1 MRMMRWIACVHAV
14 ALSVLV
20 VCGAVAAPAPV
31 QVAESRR
38 GMIVT
43 QQALATE
50 AGVEVLRAGGNAVD
64 AAVAAAFALA
74 VVHPQAGNL
83 GGGGFLMFVRA
94 RDSLA
99 TCIDFRETAP
109 ARAHRDVYLDARGEV
124 DTTLVRIGHASA
136 GVPGTP
142 AGLYLAWSKYGS
154 RPWRSLIAPALKLA
168 QDGFAVN
175 EELARILTSEY
186 KIYGRFPASRDLFA
200 PNGRPLRA
208 GDKLVQKDLARTLRL
223 LATSGPLT
231 FYEGAVADLLV
242 KEVQRAHGLLS
253 AADLAAYRAV
263 ERVPL
268 RGRYRDLDLFVPPP
282 PSSGGVTLLQMLAM
296 LEPNDLAAMRPL
308 GAPRV
313 HLSVEVMTRAF
324 ADRAT
329 YLGDP
334 DFVRVPIAGLL
345 ASAYIAS
352 RREGLGLERATPGVG
367 PGDAWR
373 FTPNGI
379 APVGS
384 RRDSAAAMS
393 GAGGNTTHL
402 SVVDVHGN
410 CVALTTTL
418 NAEMGSG
425 VLVPGAGFLLNNEM
439 DDFSS
444 KAGAPN
450 QYGLV
455 GTDANA
461 IAPGKRMLSSMTP
474 TIVRRAGKPWLVL
487 GSRGGPRIITAVMNV
502 LLDVRDGSVP
512 LRDAIAAPRFHHQWQ
527 PNLLWH
533 EPNAFNDATRSDL
546 QRLGHVLQERSRYG
560 GINAIEITPD
570 GTRRGVADPRSP
582 GSAAGQ

>member
-1 MRMMRWIACVHAV
+1 MRMMRWIACAHAV
-14 ALSVLV
+14 VWSLLMARA
-20 VCGAVAAPAPV
+20 AVAAPAPL
-31 QVAESRR
+31 QYAESRR

-50 AGVEVLRAGGNAVD
+50 VGAEILRGGGNAVD
-64 AAVAAAFALA
+64 AAVATAFALA

-83 GGGGFLMFVRA
+83 GGGGFMMFLRA

-124 DTTLVRIGHASA
+124 DTTLARIGHASA

-154 RPWRSLIAPALKLA
+154 RPWRSLLAPALKLA
-168 QDGFAVN
+168 QDGFPVN
-175 EELARILTSEY
+175 TELARILAEEF
-186 KIYGRFPASRDLFA
+186 KVYGRFPASRDLFA

-208 GDKLVQKDLARTLRL
+208 GDRLVQKDLARTLRL
-223 LATSGPLT
+223 IATSGPLT
-231 FYEGAVADLLV
+231 FYEGAVAELIV
-242 KEVQRAHGLLS
+242 KEIKRANGLLS

-263 ERVPL
+263 ERAPL

-282 PSSGGVTLLQMLAM
+282 PSSGGITLLQMLAM
-296 LEPNDLAAMRPL
+296 LEPNDLASMRPL
-308 GAPRV
+308 SAPRA
-313 HLSVEVMTRAF
+313 HLCIEVMTRAF

-329 YLGDP
+329 YLGDT

-345 ASAYIAS
+345 APAYIAS
-352 RREGLGLERATPGVG
+352 RRDGLSLERATAGVG

-373 FTPNGI
+373 FTPEGV
-379 APVGS
+379 APAPS
-384 RRDSAAAMS
+384 RDPAAATS
-393 GAGGNTTHL
+393 SAGGSTTHF
-402 SVVDVHGN
+402 SVVDAQGN

-455 GTDANA
+455 GADANA

-474 TIVRRAGKPWLVL
+474 AIVRRDGKPWLVL
-487 GSRGGPRIITAVMNV
+487 GSRGGPRIITAVLNV
-502 LLDVRDGSVP
+502 LLDVRDGGVP
-512 LRDAIAAPRFHHQWQ
+512 LRAAVAAPRFHHQWQ
-527 PNLLWH
+527 PNIIWH
-533 EPNAFNDATRSDL
+533 EPDAFNDATRKEL
-546 QRLGHVLQERSRYG
+546 QRLGHVTQERSRYG
-560 GINAIEITPD
+560 GINAIEIAPD

-582 GSAAGQ
+582 GSAAGH